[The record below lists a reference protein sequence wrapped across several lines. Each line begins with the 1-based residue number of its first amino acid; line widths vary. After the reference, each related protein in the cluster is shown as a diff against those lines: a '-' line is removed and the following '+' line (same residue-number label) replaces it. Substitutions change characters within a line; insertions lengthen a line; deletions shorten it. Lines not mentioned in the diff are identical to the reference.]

1 MHQVLA
7 ELLSAI
13 ERDEPVAL
21 ATIVETRGASPA
33 QPGFKLLV
41 YGDGRQVGNAGGGAL
56 EQHIR
61 QVAFQTIADGKPRVA
76 HFALREQGP
85 NAVGALCGGEATVF
99 VEPYLPKPTLLIVG
113 GGHIGQPLAQMA
125 GLLDYRVQV
134 VDIRPD
140 RATVPRLDPATIT
153 PRTYVVILTGDHM
166 TDQEA
171 LRQVIDTPAAYIG
184 MIGSKRKVATIFRHL
199 QEQGIDK
206 ERLNRVYAP
215 IGLDL
220 GGHQPAEIA
229 LAILAEVEMVRH
241 GGSGR
246 PCTWRPDGQE
256 RNQASGEEGH
266 ATVPDPH
273 RG

>member
-1 MHQVLA
+1 MQEVLA
-7 ELLSAI
+7 ALLSAI
-13 ERDEPVAL
+13 EQEEPVAL
-21 ATIVETRGASPA
+21 ATVVETRGSSPA

-61 QVAFQTIADGKPRVA
+61 QTAIQAMADGKPKLV
-76 HFALREQGP
+76 HFSLREQGP

-125 GLLDYRVQV
+125 SLLGYRVQV
-134 VDIRPD
+134 VDIRPE
-140 RATVPRLDPATIT
+140 RATVPRLDPSAIT
-153 PRTYVVILTGDHM
+153 SRTYVVIVTGDHV

-171 LRQVIDTPAAYIG
+171 LRQVIETPAAYIG
-184 MIGSKRKVATIFRHL
+184 VIGSRRKIAFIFRNL
-199 QEQGIDK
+199 QEQGIEQEKLD
-206 ERLNRVYAP
+206 RVRAP

-220 GGHQPAEIA
+220 GGQQPAEIA

-241 GGSGR
+241 GGSGQPR
-246 PCTWRPDGQE
+246 SWRPNRQE
-256 RNQASGEEGH
+256 EAQMAGEEKD
-266 ATVPDPH
+266 ATLPDPY
-273 RG
+273 R